1 MAEEK
6 GERLYPVRSLHDFL
20 YELDREW
27 GKFRA
32 GSLLGIIVSGS
43 LLVFFVAYLLPHAL
57 RRPGFLDVLFLT
69 CVIILLVYS
78 LYAMLVQYRFFSRWE
93 RRMGLLLH
101 LEEELMK
108 EKLGK

>member
-6 GERLYPVRSLHDFL
+6 SERPYPVRSLHDFL

-32 GSLLGIIVSGS
+32 GSLLGMIVSGS
-43 LLVFFVAYLLPHAL
+43 LLVFFVTYLLPHAL
-57 RRPGFLDVLFLT
+57 RRPGFFDVLFLT
-69 CVIILLVYS
+69 CVIILLIYS
-78 LYAMLVQYRFFSRWE
+78 LYAMLVQYRFFSKWE

-108 EKLGK
+108 EKLGE